1 MRNKPTQQEQNTTKG
16 PKKTNVGQSKKWRP
30 RASLLLREMVSKLH
44 SDSKWI
50 NVSDGGHVENL
61 GAFELLRRRCEI
73 VIVGEG
79 ESDANG
85 AFPGLSTLM
94 RLAEIDLGV
103 KIEFPEG
110 ALKKLILPA
119 DFAQLKGDE
128 LDKAIAAQRHFS
140 VARIR
145 YPKKG
150 DQPKEFGFFLYVRS
164 SLRGNEDQV
173 IKSYQEEN
181 PAFPHESTA
190 DQMFNEGQFEAYRRL
205 GVKMMSEA
213 LTDISAGTLTDDK
226 TPYSNLRSNLETW
239 WDSGE

>member
-1 MRNKPTQQEQNTTKG
+1 M
-16 PKKTNVGQSKKWRP
+16 
-30 RASLLLREMVSKLH
+30 LH
-44 SDSKWI
+44 GDSKWI

-79 ESDANG
+79 ESDATG
-85 AFPGLSTLM
+85 GFPGLSTLM
-94 RLAEIDLGV
+94 RLAEIDLRV

-110 ALKKLILPA
+110 SLEKLILPA
-119 DFAQLKGDE
+119 DFDKLQGDK
-128 LDKAIAAQRHFS
+128 LDEAIAAQRHFS
-140 VARIR
+140 VAKIR

-150 DQPKEFGFFLYVRS
+150 DQPEELGFFLYVRS
-164 SLRGNEDQV
+164 SLRGNEDQ
-173 IKSYQEEN
+173 ILKSYQKEN

-213 LTDISAGTLTDDK
+213 LTEVSAGPLTDGT
-226 TPYSNLRSNLETW
+226 TPYSNLRANLETW
-239 WDSGE
+239 WASERQVD